1 MLTSDVFDLNES
13 SFKGRTAMQY
23 LYSTPKGNV
32 RVVFSDGIRNDRR
45 VSSHFKTPVKYLSHK
60 GLGTCDTFTTI
71 KGGKSAKFDRLVI
84 KFEKAQLKVPKGYVE
99 YIQRPEVYDFDVLE
113 DFGINRKDV
122 GEYLGVGKVHKKKKL
137 IICK

>member
-1 MLTSDVFDLNES
+1 
-13 SFKGRTAMQY
+13 MQY
-23 LYSTPKGNV
+23 TYSTPNGTK
-32 RVVFSDGIRNDRR
+32 RVVFSDGIRNDAKASR
-45 VSSHFKTPVKYLSHK
+45 HLKQPVKYLSHK
-60 GLGTCDTFTTI
+60 GLGTCDTFTII
-71 KGGKSAKFDRLVI
+71 KGGKAQKFDKLVI

-122 GEYLGVGKVHKKKKL
+122 GEYLGVGKLHKKKKL